1 MKVVDDVMGDELKIK
16 TAKKVKIEKLYEID
30 GTKEIY
36 IGTYRYNKELYEG
49 VISSDGSVVVPFS
62 KTRIKN
68 IFSTKDYTNY
78 CIVRYDEGD
87 NNFES
92 FHLQKE
98 DNTFKLATYV
108 KGNEKTSCRLIGT
121 EKDEYW
127 FVETIT
133 RGIKELNLYDV
144 YNHKI
149 ITPNFSE
156 IIFQEDSPRV
166 LAYVEKHIFKH
177 ENEDNIF
184 LGNIMS
190 FIDYD
195 GNFVTPIYIP
205 EKDIEYDARNF
216 NFDKTFKSFNLKVE
230 AIAYS
235 LEMEYC
241 LQNDKIDEHLN
252 YLYENPYSIADMQP
266 PKTKA
271 KIINYNSRRKR

>member
-1 MKVVDDVMGDELKIK
+1 MDDLLEIK
-16 TAKKVKIEKLYEID
+16 KNQKVKIEKLYEID

-36 IGTYRYNKELYEG
+36 IGTYRYNMETYEG
-49 VISSDGSVVVPFS
+49 VISSDSSVLVPFS

-68 IFSTKDYTNY
+68 IFSTKDYSNY
-78 CIVRYDEGD
+78 CIVRYDEG
-87 NNFES
+87 NNNYES
-92 FHLQKE
+92 FHLQKQ
-98 DNTFKLATYV
+98 DNSFKSITYV
-108 KGNEKTSCRLIGT
+108 KGNDKSSCRLVGT

-127 FVETIT
+127 FIETTT

-156 IIFQEDSPRV
+156 IIFQEDSPRI

-177 ENEDNIF
+177 ENEENIF

-190 FIDYD
+190 FIDYE

-205 EKDIEYDARNF
+205 EKDIEYDSRSF
-216 NFDKTFKSFNLKVE
+216 NFDKTFKSFNLKVK

-235 LEMEYC
+235 LEMEYD
-241 LQNDKIDEHLN
+241 LQNEKIDEYLN
-252 YLYENPYSIADMQP
+252 HLYENPYSISEMKP

-271 KIINYNSRRKR
+271 KIINYNSRRK